1 MEFSNEERFLDSQ
14 RGWRTAP
21 AGNDSEQLAHRRGR
35 MHNRHMALEFTTS
48 YIKDSSDTLR
58 YYKKL
63 AERSF
68 EQLPDEMLTLAPDPG
83 SNSIAI
89 IVKHLAGNM
98 RSRWRDFLTTD
109 GEKPD
114 RNRDLEFEQPF
125 QTRGEMMAA
134 WEAGW
139 KQLFDTLA
147 TLTEADLPKR
157 ITIRGEAHS
166 VQQAITRQNTHIA
179 YHVGQIVFL
188 AKQLASDRWK
198 ILTVPRGRSAEY
210 NSTIASG
217 KASQR

>member
-1 MEFSNEERFLDSQ
+1 
-14 RGWRTAP
+14 
-21 AGNDSEQLAHRRGR
+21 
-35 MHNRHMALEFTTS
+35 MALEFTTS
-48 YIKDSSDTLR
+48 YIKDSTDTLR
-58 YYKKL
+58 YHKKL

-68 EQLPDEMLTLAPDPG
+68 EQLPDEMLTVAPDPG
-83 SNSIAI
+83 SNSIAL
-89 IVKHLAGNM
+89 IVKHLSGNM
-98 RSRWRDFLTTD
+98 RSRWRDFLTSD

-125 QTRGEMMAA
+125 ETRAEMMAA

-147 TLTEADLPKR
+147 TLIEADLPKR

-166 VQQAITRQNTHIA
+166 VLQAITRQNTHTA
-179 YHVGQIVFL
+179 YHIGQIVFL

-198 ILTVPRGRSAEY
+198 ILTVPRGRSSEY
-210 NSTIASG
+210 NANIASG

>member
-1 MEFSNEERFLDSQ
+1 
-14 RGWRTAP
+14 
-21 AGNDSEQLAHRRGR
+21 
-35 MHNRHMALEFTTS
+35 MALEFTTS
-48 YIKDSSDTLR
+48 YIKDSTDTLR

-68 EQLPDEMLTLAPDPG
+68 EQLPDEMLTVAPEPG
-83 SNSIAI
+83 SNSIAL
-89 IVKHLAGNM
+89 IVKHVSGNM
-98 RSRWRDFLTTD
+98 RSRWRDFLTSD

-114 RNRDLEFEQPF
+114 RNRDSEFEQPF
-125 QTRGEMMAA
+125 ETRSEMLAA

-166 VQQAITRQNTHIA
+166 VLQAITRQNTHTA
-179 YHVGQIVFL
+179 YHIGQIVFL

-198 ILTVPRGRSAEY
+198 ILTVPRGRSSEY
-210 NSTIASG
+210 NANIASG

>member
-1 MEFSNEERFLDSQ
+1 
-14 RGWRTAP
+14 
-21 AGNDSEQLAHRRGR
+21 
-35 MHNRHMALEFTTS
+35 MALEFTTS
-48 YIKDSSDTLR
+48 YIKDSTDTLR

-68 EQLPDEMLTLAPDPG
+68 EQLTDEMLTLAPDPG
-83 SNSIAI
+83 SNSIAL
-89 IVKHLAGNM
+89 IVKHLSGNM
-98 RSRWRDFLTTD
+98 RSRWRDFLTSD

-125 QTRGEMMAA
+125 ETRTAMMAA

-147 TLTEADLPKR
+147 TLTEADLPKK

-166 VQQAITRQNTHIA
+166 VLQAITRQNTHTA
-179 YHVGQIVFL
+179 YHIGQIVFL
-188 AKQLASDRWK
+188 AKQLASDRWN
-198 ILTVPRGRSAEY
+198 ILTVPRGRSSEY
-210 NSTIASG
+210 NANIASG

>member
-1 MEFSNEERFLDSQ
+1 
-14 RGWRTAP
+14 
-21 AGNDSEQLAHRRGR
+21 
-35 MHNRHMALEFTTS
+35 MALEFTTS
-48 YIKDSSDTLR
+48 YIKDATDTLR

-63 AERSF
+63 AERAF

-83 SNSIAI
+83 SNSVAI

-114 RNRDLEFEQPF
+114 RNRDMEFEQPF
-125 QTRGEMMAA
+125 RTRAEMMAA

-139 KQLFDTLA
+139 KQCFDTLD
-147 TLTEADLPKR
+147 TLTDADLPKR

-166 VQQAITRQNTHIA
+166 VMQAITRQNTHCA

-188 AKQLASDRWK
+188 AKQLTSDRWK
-198 ILTVPRGRSAEY
+198 ILTVPRGKSSEY
-210 NSTIASG
+210 NATIATG

>member
-1 MEFSNEERFLDSQ
+1 
-14 RGWRTAP
+14 
-21 AGNDSEQLAHRRGR
+21 
-35 MHNRHMALEFTTS
+35 MALEFTTS
-48 YIKDSSDTLR
+48 YIKDSADTLR

-68 EQLPDEMLTLAPDPG
+68 EQLPDEMLTAAPDPG

-89 IVKHLAGNM
+89 IVKHLSGNM

-114 RNRDLEFEQPF
+114 RDRDSEFERPF
-125 QTRGEMMAA
+125 QTRAEMMAA
-134 WEAGW
+134 WDAGW
-139 KQLFDTLA
+139 KQLFETLS
-147 TLTEADLPKR
+147 TLTEADLPRR

-166 VQQAITRQNTHIA
+166 VLQAITRQNTHTA

-188 AKQLASDRWK
+188 AKQLAAGRWN

-210 NSTIASG
+210 NASIAAG

>member
-1 MEFSNEERFLDSQ
+1 
-14 RGWRTAP
+14 
-21 AGNDSEQLAHRRGR
+21 
-35 MHNRHMALEFTTS
+35 MALEFTTS
-48 YIKDSSDTLR
+48 YIKDSADTLR

-68 EQLPDEMLTLAPDPG
+68 EQLPDEMLTTAPDPG

-89 IVKHLAGNM
+89 IVKHLSGNM

-114 RNRDLEFEQPF
+114 RDRDSEFERPF
-125 QTRGEMMAA
+125 QTRAEMMAA
-134 WEAGW
+134 WDAGW
-139 KQLFDTLA
+139 KQLFETLS
-147 TLTEADLPKR
+147 TLTEADLPRR

-166 VQQAITRQNTHIA
+166 VLQAITRQNTHTA

-188 AKQLASDRWK
+188 AKQLAAGRWN

-210 NSTIASG
+210 NASIAAG

>member
-1 MEFSNEERFLDSQ
+1 
-14 RGWRTAP
+14 
-21 AGNDSEQLAHRRGR
+21 
-35 MHNRHMALEFTTS
+35 MALEFTTS
-48 YIKDSSDTLR
+48 YIKDSIDTLR

-68 EQLPDEMLTLAPDPG
+68 EQLPDEMLTVAPDPG
-83 SNSIAI
+83 SNSIAL
-89 IVKHLAGNM
+89 IVKHLSGNM
-98 RSRWRDFLTTD
+98 RSRWRDFLTSD

-125 QTRGEMMAA
+125 QTRTEMLAA
-134 WEAGW
+134 WDAGW

-147 TLTEADLPKR
+147 TLTEADLPKK

-166 VQQAITRQNTHIA
+166 VLQAITRQNTHTA
-179 YHVGQIVFL
+179 YHIGQIVFL

-198 ILTVPRGRSAEY
+198 ILTVPRGRSSEY
-210 NSTIASG
+210 NANIASG